1 MILSIA
7 FPLLTTNFPLVEL
20 SPQFPCSHCI
30 TNKYDSDQATNQVCQ
45 KVGVGRRRRCA
56 GHPWEEH
63 HHLDFEMDLISQ
75 DFPNRKGAVG
85 VGNVNVQ
92 VVVKLAKDLSAGFQF
107 GAMIIRR

>member
-1 MILSIA
+1 MY
-7 FPLLTTNFPLVEL
+7 E
-20 SPQFPCSHCI
+20 
-30 TNKYDSDQATNQVCQ
+30 SDQATNQVCQ

-107 GAMIIRR
+107 GAMMSLMIIIMMTMMSFPIISQVSQLSHA